1 MTCDLFPSQS
11 RTLGPV
17 RSGLWWTPNPD
28 YTVASAGQEERQ
40 DEMAGQGAY
49 PFVRL
54 LPVTREIEQG
64 GLLA

>member
-1 MTCDLFPSQS
+1 MTCEFFLSQS
-11 RTLGPV
+11 RTLDSA
-17 RSGLWWTPNPD
+17 RSGLWRTPNPD
-28 YTVASAGQEERQ
+28 YTVAPAGQEERQ

-54 LPVTREIEQG
+54 LPVTRKIEQG

>member
-1 MTCDLFPSQS
+1 MTCDLFFSQS
-11 RTLGPV
+11 PTLGSV
-17 RSGLWWTPNPD
+17 LSSLWRTPNPD
-28 YTVASAGQEERQ
+28 YTVAPAGQEERQ

-54 LPVTREIEQG
+54 LPVTRKIEQG